1 MNVPEIFGS
10 MVFNEKEMKK
20 RLSKESYTSL
30 KRTMVQG
37 SPLEEGVANEVASAM
52 KDWAI
57 EKGATHYSHWFQ
69 PLTGITA
76 EKHEGFPRRRR
87 RHNYVFQRQRTY
99 KRRARRIFFSFRRQ
113 AFNIRS
119 QRLHSLGSNFLPIC
133 KRPHPLHPYSI
144 FFLHRR
150 SSGQKNTSF
159 ALHGKP

>member
-76 EKHEGFPRRRR
+76 EKHEGFITPAEEGGVISQICVTNGQVVEYGTELFRI
-87 RHNYVFQRQRTY
+87 
-99 KRRARRIFFSFRRQ
+99 KR
-113 AFNIRS
+113 
-119 QRLHSLGSNFLPIC
+119 
-133 KRPHPLHPYSI
+133 
-144 FFLHRR
+144 
-150 SSGQKNTSF
+150 
-159 ALHGKP
+159 